1 MPFRL
6 VKVSPY
12 RVLGKTR
19 VTTFPRSP
27 APLTKARRGRGFC
40 PDQFLPATYR
50 SPCKSA
56 TFRRPAN
63 GRANRPTSRRPG
75 RRSLHFGTKDGV
87 LSPRARVRRS
97 CVISSPSPGIAGG
110 RMFILLAAK
119 PSAGQHGSRPV
130 AKDWKYEDIGR
141 TNATYKNWIGYSET
155 RAATAS
161 RRLPFRHSAGR
172 PAEISHRLTSARLDP
187 EPRRPG
193 TETSEPRKVSCE

>member
-1 MPFRL
+1 M
-6 VKVSPY
+6 
-12 RVLGKTR
+12 
-19 VTTFPRSP
+19 
-27 APLTKARRGRGFC
+27 
-40 PDQFLPATYR
+40 
-50 SPCKSA
+50 
-56 TFRRPAN
+56 
-63 GRANRPTSRRPG
+63 
-75 RRSLHFGTKDGV
+75 
-87 LSPRARVRRS
+87 
-97 CVISSPSPGIAGG
+97 ISSPSPGIAGG

-155 RAATAS
+155 RAATVS